1 MGSFLRALL
10 HKDDAKPVAISAALF
25 FALTLLMAYTG
36 VEKHGLSM
44 VWPVSGVALAFIFR
58 YGPSL
63 LSSVFIGTFLGR
75 LVILLLILG
84 NDLLPSI
91 GSSFGFA
98 LIYSLETAAGYYT
111 LKYFKIERSFL
122 ETPKGTTF
130 FVLTDFV
137 MSLAATVLITILFW
151 IMQIFITPDHL
162 HGPLLFQILLSHFI
176 GTLIFAPFVLNLFF
190 GYNSHGISKRK
201 IEFCTILLAL
211 GIISYM
217 ILFYFPEA
225 RSGLPLYLAIP
236 VILWITLRFGQ
247 GPGIMAVMF
256 MEIVFI
262 ISIAGKTV
270 ENTIDLQAL
279 DVLYFQG
286 FVAVNAM
293 IVLYLGSLEIQ
304 KNQTSATLKH
314 NLKKLR
320 NREQRLAMAIHG
332 ASLGTWEFHISSGKV
347 YYNRFWAEMLGYS
360 LTELEKDKTTWI
372 QLLHQDEKTA
382 VMEMVNKC
390 LEGKIPELR
399 FEHRLRKKNGDW
411 LWVLSTG
418 SIIER
423 NKLGNPLIMTGI
435 HLDIHKEKQARME
448 LTNVQNRFRLFM
460 DAHPGAVYIK
470 DGRDF
475 SLVYGNSFMA
485 EFLGMKNIIGKTPNE
500 LFPQDIAD
508 EVITNDRETLRK
520 GYLEITEERP
530 RSDGQVRYFYTRKF
544 LIDTEEGAPM
554 LGGLSYDIT
563 EQKQAE
569 SELFESEAR
578 IRSIFSAA
586 PVGIGVVVE
595 RVFTE
600 VNQKLC
606 DMTGYFREELIGKSS
621 VCLYPSEEEFLRV
634 GEKKYGEIK
643 QYGTGSVET
652 EFRKKDGTI
661 ISIILRS
668 TPVDPDNPSLG
679 VTFTAM
685 DITERKTAEKALR
698 DSETRFR
705 LLFEN
710 APIAMAIVGMDYR
723 FIDVN
728 HSFCS
733 MLGYSREQSRELA
746 IKDVTAPESLEDNL
760 RNQAKL
766 ARGDIDNFE
775 MHKTFIT
782 RAGDQVEGI
791 LSATAMK
798 DDHGK
803 TLFFLGQIVDITDLL
818 KAQKDL
824 EELNRTLE
832 NRVENR
838 TAQLKALNSEL
849 ESFSYSVSHDLRAPL
864 RGIDGFSL
872 AVLEDY
878 GHLLPEEGQHYL
890 DRVRK
895 ATLKMG
901 KLIDDL
907 LRLSRISRK
916 ELKHQTVS
924 LSGLAREI
932 MEELRAGEP
941 ERDVSFSLTGNM
953 TVCGDKGLLRVV
965 LQNLLGNAWKFT
977 SGKDQAKIEF
987 SRTSDGT
994 FLVRDN
1000 GAGFDPG
1007 YAHKLFE
1014 VFQRLHTS
1022 RNFEGSGVGLA
1033 TVRRIIHKHG
1043 GHVWAEGEPDNGA
1056 TFYFTLKQKEE
1067 DAIS

>member
-1 MGSFLRALL
+1 MTLFSRVQLNRNSSE
-10 HKDDAKPVAISAALF
+10 SATLSAVVYF
-25 FALTLLMAYTG
+25 VLTLLVTYTG
-36 VEKHGLSM
+36 VERHGLSM

-63 LSSVFIGTFLGR
+63 LSSVFAGTFLGR

-91 GSSFGFA
+91 ASSFGFA

-111 LKYFKIERSFL
+111 LRYFKVEKTFL

-130 FVLTDFV
+130 FVLTDFI

-151 IMQIFITPDHL
+151 IMQIFIAPDHL
-162 HGPLLFQILLSHFI
+162 HGPLLLQIFLSHFI
-176 GTLIFAPFVLNLFF
+176 GTLIFAPFAMDLFLGF
-190 GYNSHGISKRK
+190 RISGISKRK
-201 IEFCTILLAL
+201 VEFGGTILTL
-211 GIISYM
+211 GIITSV
-217 ILFYFPEA
+217 ILFYSPET
-225 RSGLPLYLAIP
+225 RSSIPPYMAIP
-236 VILWITLRFGQ
+236 VVLWITLRFGQ
-247 GPGIMAVMF
+247 GIGVMAVLF
-256 MEIVFI
+256 MEILFI
-262 ISIAGKTV
+262 ISIAGG
-270 ENTIDLQAL
+270 EIDSSMRIQAL
-279 DVLYFQG
+279 GILFFQG
-286 FVAVNAM
+286 FIAVNALT
-293 IVLYLGSLEIQ
+293 VLYLGSLETQ
-304 KNQTSATLKH
+304 KEKASARLEQ
-314 NLKKLR
+314 NLKRLKD
-320 NREQRLAMAIHG
+320 REKRLTMILKG
-332 ASLGTWEFHISSGKV
+332 ARLGTWEFDVPSGKTK
-347 YYNRFWAEMLGYS
+347 YDRRWAEMLGYS
-360 LTELEKDKTTWI
+360 PEDITPHLDTWKN
-372 QLLHQDEKTA
+372 LLHPEDYPHVFATLDKYFRGE
-382 VMEMVNKC
+382 
-390 LEGKIPELR
+390 IPEYR
-399 FEHRLRKKNGDW
+399 IEHRMRTKTGEW
-411 LWVLSTG
+411 RWIFSTG
-418 SIIER
+418 SVIKRDEE
-423 NKLGNPLIMTGI
+423 GDPLTMTGI
-435 HLDIHKEKQARME
+435 HLDIHAEKQARVE
-448 LTNVQNRFRLFM
+448 LAQMQDRFQLFM

-470 DGRDF
+470 DGRDL
-475 SLVYGNSFMA
+475 SLIYANRYMMQLKGNSS
-485 EFLGMKNIIGKTPNE
+485 IIGKKPHE
-500 LFPQDIAD
+500 LFPQHMAD
-508 EVITNDRETLRK
+508 EIVANDRKTMEK
-520 GYLEITEERP
+520 GFVEVLEKRP
-530 RSDGQVRYFYTRKF
+530 RANGALGYFLTRKF
-544 LIDTEEGAPM
+544 RIDTADEPPM
-554 LGGLSYDIT
+554 LGGIAYDIT
-563 EQKQAE
+563 EQQEAE
-569 SELFESEAR
+569 MQRKESEAR

-586 PVGIGVVVE
+586 PVGIGVVVN
-595 RVFTE
+595 RVITE

-606 DMTGYFREELIGKSS
+606 DMTGYSREELVGQSAR
-621 VCLYPSEEEFLRV
+621 CLYSSYEEFLRV
-634 GEKKYGEIK
+634 GEEKYAEIER
-643 QYGTGSVET
+643 YGTGSVET
-652 EFRKKDGTI
+652 EFRTKDGSTI
-661 ISIILRS
+661 FVLLRS
-668 TPVDPDNPSLG
+668 TPVDPQNRSLG
-679 VTFTAM
+679 VTFTAL
-685 DITERKTAEKALR
+685 DITERKKNEKAIR

-723 FIDVN
+723 FIDIN
-728 HSFCS
+728 HSFSS
-733 MLGYSREQSRELA
+733 MLGYSREESRKLG
-746 IKDVTAPESLEDNL
+746 IQNITAPESMEENL
-760 RNQAKL
+760 LNQAKL
-766 ARGDIDNFE
+766 ARGEIDHFE
-775 MHKTFIT
+775 MRKTFIT
-782 RAGDQVEGI
+782 RGGGKVEGI
-791 LSATAMK
+791 LSATVMK
-798 DDHGK
+798 DGEGNP
-803 TLFFLGQIVDITDLL
+803 LFFLGQIVDITDLL

-1000 GAGFDPG
+1000 GAGFDPS
-1007 YAHKLFE
+1007 YKHKLFE
-1014 VFQRLHTS
+1014 VFQRLHTN
-1022 RNFEGSGVGLA
+1022 RDFEGSGVGLA

>member
-1 MGSFLRALL
+1 MTLFSRVQLDRN
-10 HKDDAKPVAISAALF
+10 SAESATLSAVVYF
-25 FALTLLMAYTG
+25 VLTLLVTYTG

-162 HGPLLFQILLSHFI
+162 HGPLLLQIFLSHFI
-176 GTLIFAPFVLNLFF
+176 GTLIFAPFAMDLFLGF
-190 GYNSHGISKRK
+190 KISGISDRK
-201 IEFCTILLAL
+201 VEFAGTILAL
-211 GIISYM
+211 GIISSM
-217 ILFYFPEA
+217 ILFYSPETNI
-225 RSGLPLYLAIP
+225 GIPPYLAIP
-236 VILWITLRFGQ
+236 VVLWITLRFGQ
-247 GPGIMAVMF
+247 GMGVMAVLF
-256 MEIVFI
+256 MEILFI
-262 ISIAGKTV
+262 ISIAGGEI
-270 ENTIDLQAL
+270 ENSVRLQAL
-279 DVLYFQG
+279 GILYFQG
-286 FVAVNAM
+286 FIAVNAM

-304 KNQTSATLKH
+304 KKRTSASLKR
-314 NLKKLR
+314 NLKKLKD
-320 NREQRLAMAIHG
+320 REKRLTMILKG
-332 ASLGTWEFHISSGKV
+332 ARLGTWEFDIPSGRSKFD
-347 YYNRFWAEMLGYS
+347 RRWAQMLGYDPD
-360 LTELEKDKTTWI
+360 EIVPHHNTWKN
-372 QLLHQDEKTA
+372 LLHPEDAPSASSTLDRYLKGE
-382 VMEMVNKC
+382 
-390 LEGKIPELR
+390 IPEYR
-399 FEHRLRKKNGDW
+399 MEHRMKTKTGEWRW
-411 LWVLSTG
+411 IFSTG
-418 SIIER
+418 SLIER
-423 NKLGNPLIMTGI
+423 DEEGTPLTMTGI
-435 HLDIHKEKQARME
+435 HLDIHAEKQARME
-448 LTNVQNRFRLFM
+448 LAEMQKRFRQFM

-470 DGRDF
+470 DSRDL
-475 SLVYGNSFMA
+475 SLIYANRYLVKLQGN
-485 EFLGMKNIIGKTPNE
+485 NYIIGKTPHE
-500 LFPQDIAD
+500 LFPQDMAD
-508 EVITNDRETLRK
+508 EIVVNDKKTLDR
-520 GYLEITEERP
+520 GFVEIIEKRP
-530 RSDGQVRYFYTRKF
+530 RTNGALGYFLTRKF
-544 LIDTEEGAPM
+544 RIDTADGPPM
-554 LGGLSYDIT
+554 LGGIAYDIT
-563 EQKQAE
+563 EQQEAE
-569 SELFESEAR
+569 MLRKESEAR

-1043 GHVWAEGEPDNGA
+1043 GHVWAEGQPDKGA
-1056 TFYFTLKQKEE
+1056 TFYFTLNSKEE
-1067 DAIS
+1067 DTIS